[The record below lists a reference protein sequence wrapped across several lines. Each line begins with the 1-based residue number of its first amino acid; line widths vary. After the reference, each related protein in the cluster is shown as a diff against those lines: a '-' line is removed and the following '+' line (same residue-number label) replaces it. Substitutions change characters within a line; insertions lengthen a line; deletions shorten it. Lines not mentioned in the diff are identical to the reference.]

1 MACSNGL
8 SVAGV
13 AGSRERNGVAAAF
26 GKAWSAVAGSA
37 VDGDGEVAV
46 GLFDIHEWADWHAG
60 AEDCLDD
67 AERRRVARLRDPELR
82 VARTRA
88 YALHRLQ
95 LGHLLAVDPEEVPLY
110 RDSRGC
116 PQVAGA
122 RVWTS
127 LSHAGNA
134 VAVAVST
141 IGPIGIDVE
150 PEWRR
155 HAMPAIAERVGPRD
169 ELATLPTHAQA
180 GLALLRLWVAK
191 EALLKAA
198 GIGLALEMDRFSI
211 TDMPR
216 CAALGAARNLL
227 TRPLDAGEEWIA
239 ALATQDGARVIGG
252 WIHPVGCR

>member
-1 MACSNGL
+1 MAA
-8 SVAGV
+8 VFAG
-13 AGSRERNGVAAAF
+13 
-26 GKAWSAVAGSA
+26 AWCAVAGNA
-37 VDGDGEVAV
+37 NDGAGQVAV
-46 GLFDIHEWADWHAG
+46 GLFDIQEWAEWQDE

-82 VARTRA
+82 VVRTRA

-95 LGHLLAVDPEEVPLY
+95 LGHLLGIGAQAVPLY

-141 IGPIGIDVE
+141 IGPVGVDIE

-169 ELATLPTHAQA
+169 ELATLPTHAHT

-198 GIGLALEMDRFSI
+198 GIGLALEMDCFAI
-211 TDMPR
+211 NDAPR
-216 CAALGAARNLL
+216 CAELGAARNLL
-227 TRPLDAGEEWIA
+227 VRPLAAGEDWVA
-239 ALATQDGARVIGG
+239 GLATQAEAAVTGG
-252 WIHPVGCR
+252 WIRPVAC